1 MVKEKLKIWSRA
13 IRLFSLTGSLIPV
26 VLGGVMAMREGSF
39 YIGYLA
45 LSLFAMAFLQIGANL
60 ISDCDDF
67 VNKVDTK
74 DSLGS
79 SGVIIQGLLKPKQ
92 VLLAGIGFLLLGCL
106 VGVFLTFERGFFVL
120 ILGLMGALCSYFYS
134 RKPIAFKYRG
144 FGTPLIFIMFGPLPV
159 IGSYYVQTQTFGIEA
174 LLISIPTGL
183 LTTAILHAN
192 DIRDIVND
200 CKANIKTF
208 AMIIGSANAKKFYVG
223 LILFAYISVL
233 IMIVFHLLNLWSL
246 IVLITIPIAF
256 KNIRKLYSSGNIG
269 TIDKETALLQML
281 FGGLLI
287 FSMLL

>member
-1 MVKEKLKIWSRA
+1 MVKEKLKIWCRA
-13 IRLFSLTGSLIPV
+13 VRPFSLTGSLIPV
-26 VLGGVMAMREGSF
+26 ILGGVVAIKEGSF

-45 LSLFAMAFLQIGANL
+45 LSLFAMIFLQIATNL

-79 SGVIIQGLLKPKQ
+79 SGVIIQGLLKPKK
-92 VLLAGIGFLLLGCL
+92 VLLAGFGFLLLGCL
-106 VGVFLTFERGFFVL
+106 VGIFLAFERGFTVL
-120 ILGLMGALCSYFYS
+120 VLGLMGALSSYFYT
-134 RKPIAFKYRG
+134 RKPFAFKYRG
-144 FGTPLIFIMFGPLPV
+144 LGTPLIFIMFGPLPV
-159 IGSYYVQTQTFGIEA
+159 IGSYYVQTQTFGIKA

-192 DIRDIVND
+192 DIRDIVHD
-200 CKANIKTF
+200 SKANIKTF
-208 AMIIGSANAKKFYVG
+208 AMIIGSVNAKMFYIG

-233 IMIVFHLLNLWSL
+233 VMIVFHLLNLWSL

-256 KNIRKLYSSGNIG
+256 KNIRKLYCLDQIG

-281 FGGLLI
+281 FGCLLI